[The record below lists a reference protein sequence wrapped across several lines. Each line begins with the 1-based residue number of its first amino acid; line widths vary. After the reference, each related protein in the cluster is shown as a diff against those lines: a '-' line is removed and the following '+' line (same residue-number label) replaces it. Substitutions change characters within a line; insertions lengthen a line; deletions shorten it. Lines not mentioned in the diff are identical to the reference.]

1 MGHFLLVWILYY
13 INTYILLGGIILNN
27 TNNFDMAK
35 MMAMLSKMDKKDLE
49 AGIAKANQILQTKS
63 KDEIMREISKN
74 K

>member
-1 MGHFLLVWILYY
+1 M
-13 INTYILLGGIILNN
+13 N
-27 TNNFDMAK
+27 TNNFDISK

-63 KDEIMREISKN
+63 KDEIMKEISKN

>member
-1 MGHFLLVWILYY
+1 
-13 INTYILLGGIILNN
+13 
-27 TNNFDMAK
+27 

-63 KDEIMREISKN
+63 KDEIMKEISKN

>member
-1 MGHFLLVWILYY
+1 
-13 INTYILLGGIILNN
+13 LNN
-27 TNNFDMAK
+27 NNFDMAK

-63 KDEIMREISKN
+63 KDEIMKEISKN

>member
-1 MGHFLLVWILYY
+1 M
-13 INTYILLGGIILNN
+13 N

-35 MMAMLSKMDKKDLE
+35 IMSMLSKMDKKDLE

-63 KDEIMREISKN
+63 KDEIMKEISKN

>member
-1 MGHFLLVWILYY
+1 M
-13 INTYILLGGIILNN
+13 N

-35 MMAMLSKMDKKDLE
+35 MMALLSKMDKKDLE

-63 KDEIMREISKN
+63 KDEIMKEISKN